1 MHCLSVT
8 RSITM
13 ADSPAHQHRSRLPT
27 YGSWRVNSPRGRP
40 QRILGG
46 STEFVTTKIRIQ
58 QGKRA
63 RKTRRKMTRLSN
75 KKFYLVVCKSVPH
88 VNGNHWITITTL
100 MNCIDSH
107 CDIVVYYSLYA
118 YVSQATKI
126 PLATLIKTS
135 WKELRIKIANT
146 NKQAGSDDCGS
157 LLYCPG

>member
-1 MHCLSVT
+1 
-8 RSITM
+8 
-13 ADSPAHQHRSRLPT
+13 
-27 YGSWRVNSPRGRP
+27 
-40 QRILGG
+40 
-46 STEFVTTKIRIQ
+46 
-58 QGKRA
+58 
-63 RKTRRKMTRLSN
+63 MTRLSN

-107 CDIVVYYSLYA
+107 CDIVVYDSLHA
-118 YVSQATKI
+118 YVSQATKM

-146 NKQAGSDDCGS
+146 HKQAGSDDCGS